1 MINNNSAIGT
11 LAAKL
16 KDDAMFENENVV
28 KVFTEKEIVKN
39 NFPLAINFSRKSMPS
54 SNLNVY
60 HHIGIYSY
68 KTNILEKFIDL
79 DQTINEKKVRERPR
93 TQYKPKNATPDKK
106 WMATSTANR
115 RMYTEWH

>member
-1 MINNNSAIGT
+1 M
-11 LAAKL
+11 L
-16 KDDAMFENENVV
+16 ENENVV
-28 KVFTEKEIVKN
+28 KVFTEKEIVNN

-79 DQTINEKKVRERPR
+79 DQTINEKKNRLEQLRALDNNIKINVALAKYSPIGIDTEEDYLAIKKIME
-93 TQYKPKNATPDKK
+93 YK
-106 WMATSTANR
+106 SQ
-115 RMYTEWH
+115 